1 MKKIEVDVEANL
13 LNRKENLK
21 EEEKDRIEEERMAS
35 LEMKLDIL
43 ANTIRDIM

>member
-1 MKKIEVDVEANL
+1 MQKIAVDVEANL

-35 LEMKLDIL
+35 SEVKLDIL
-43 ANTIRDIM
+43 ANTIRDMM